1 MTEKQ
6 EVKQAIRIVRKLF
19 QAFFGRIYTK
29 DITLLETGFDG
40 VGIDYT
46 FFRTSSTKNSSTR
59 GTSLSFVRGE
69 KKRQAMSLS
78 G

>member
-6 EVKQAIRIVRKLF
+6 EVKQAIRIIRKLF

-40 VGIDYT
+40 VGLDYILFRNDFTGRQYRISGTPETGDYVIDEVD
-46 FFRTSSTKNSSTR
+46 F
-59 GTSLSFVRGE
+59 E
-69 KKRQAMSLS
+69 
-78 G
+78 

>member
-19 QAFFGRIYTK
+19 QAFFGRIYKK

-40 VGIDYT
+40 VGIDYVL
-46 FFRTSSTKNSSTR
+46 FRNDFTGRRYRIS
-59 GTSLSFVRGE
+59 GTPATGDYVIDEVDFE
-69 KKRQAMSLS
+69 
-78 G
+78 